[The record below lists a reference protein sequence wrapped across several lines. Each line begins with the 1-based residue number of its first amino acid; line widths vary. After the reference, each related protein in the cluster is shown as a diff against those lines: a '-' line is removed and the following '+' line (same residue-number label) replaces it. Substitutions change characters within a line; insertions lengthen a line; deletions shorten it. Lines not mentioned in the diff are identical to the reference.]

1 MSRELRRTLFG
12 VVVMALVI
20 YSSAVI
26 FTRAPIER
34 VMGEAQKIFY
44 YHVGSAW
51 TMFVALTI
59 TAVGG
64 VAYLVR
70 KSPRADAVAGASAE
84 LGFLYATIVLLTG
97 SIWGRSAWNTWWNW
111 EPRLTSMLV
120 LWLIY
125 AAYLVL
131 RSSTSGEARRRN
143 ASVFGIVA
151 FVMSPIVYFSINLWG
166 SLLHPPTRTVR
177 ELDPAIFRVMGLG
190 ALTMLA
196 MYLYLLS
203 LRTGLENVETEVES
217 LRRRVVR

>member
-1 MSRELRRTLFG
+1 MNRDVLRGVFG
-12 VVVMALVI
+12 VLVIALVI

-44 YHVGSAW
+44 YHLGSAW
-51 TMFVALTI
+51 TMFLALAV

-64 VAYLVR
+64 VVYLVR
-70 KSPRADAVAGASAE
+70 RSPQADAIAGASAE
-84 LGFLYATIVLLTG
+84 LGFTYATIVLLTG

-131 RSSTSGEARRRN
+131 RSSTSGERRRRN

-151 FVMSPIVYFSINLWG
+151 FVMAPIVYFSIHLWG
-166 SLLHPPTRTVR
+166 SLLHPTTRTVR
-177 ELDPAIFRVMGLG
+177 ELDPAIFRVMLLG
-190 ALTMLA
+190 FFTMFVL
-196 MYLYLLS
+196 YLYLLS
-203 LRTGLENVETEVES
+203 LRTALEHIETEVDS
-217 LRRRVVR
+217 LRGRLVR